1 MFKVFLS
8 NFIEGSGTS
17 YTEEFD
23 HLEEYTTAEEYIRD
37 YDGDLTSKKVGE
49 DIKISITDEDCNE
62 LSAAW
67 VSEITEILSL
77 KNMYIVE
84 LSYFEEGKW
93 NHQQIDR
100 LEGWIN
106 PVDYYLNYKGNIFSG
121 IDSDKI
127 KITIYDFDDP
137 SYIDHCFISKDGEIK
152 RQLKAMP
159 FDKDGRHA
167 TGYEIYINGTWVDE
181 YGPKEN

>member
-1 MFKVFLS
+1 MFIVFLS
-8 NFIEGSGTS
+8 NWVEGSGTS

-23 HLEEYTTAEEYIRD
+23 HLDNYMTAQEYILN
-37 YDGDLTSKKVGE
+37 YDGDLASKKVGE
-49 DIKISITDEDCNE
+49 DIKISITDEECNE

-67 VSEITEILSL
+67 VSEVIEISSL
-77 KNMYIVE
+77 KELYIVE

-100 LEGWIN
+100 LENWIN
-106 PVDYYLNYKGNIFSG
+106 PVDYYLNYKGDIFSG
-121 IDSDKI
+121 IESDNI
-127 KITIYDFDDP
+127 KITVYDFDDP

-152 RQLKAMP
+152 RQLKTMP

-167 TGYEIYINGTWVDE
+167 TGYEIYINGAWVDE
-181 YGPKEN
+181 YEPKEN